1 MKADQYLSNSHK
13 RDQLGYKLMPWH
25 DKSSTPHCTNISG
38 LQVDAISSHFYTKQT
53 RKRG

>member
-1 MKADQYLSNSHK
+1 MKGDQYLSNFHK